1 MNKVRWLIPA
11 VLCLTSSVFAES
23 ITTGKANF
31 TKIPCQKSS
40 GSPCGANL
48 SGGITI
54 CGGCH
59 LVIHTIALRGS
70 NPPLTVWMNQAAWN
84 ALPLDGQITL
94 RDGFLYVGNTKFPVE
109 YHNAA
114 GVRVDFRGTINITRS
129 SQLPAAKYQ
138 FEQR

>member
-1 MNKVRWLIPA
+1 
-11 VLCLTSSVFAES
+11 
-23 ITTGKANF
+23 
-31 TKIPCQKSS
+31 
-40 GSPCGANL
+40 
-48 SGGITI
+48 
-54 CGGCH
+54 
-59 LVIHTIALRGS
+59 
-70 NPPLTVWMNQAAWN
+70 MNQAAWN